1 MGYSPWG
8 LKESDMTEWSDLF
21 LLAQRQEDKQVYDVL
36 GAKEKKESGRGH
48 GHTFSVSPRHQCYT
62 YNIRT
67 ITRNYVKRAEKSVS
81 SFPLTSRL
89 GMFSFINISCA

>member
-36 GAKEKKESGRGH
+36 GAKEKKERRRGYATH
-48 GHTFSVSPRHQCYT
+48 SLCPQDTNV
-62 YNIRT
+62 I
-67 ITRNYVKRAEKSVS
+67 
-81 SFPLTSRL
+81 LTT
-89 GMFSFINISCA
+89 

>member
-48 GHTFSVSPRHQCYT
+48 GHTFSDMTP
-62 YNIRT
+62 
-67 ITRNYVKRAEKSVS
+67 
-81 SFPLTSRL
+81 
-89 GMFSFINISCA
+89 M